1 VNLGTAAG
9 FDLESVE
16 GGVMAAEVFAATN
29 PRSND
34 KLRKDLARLA
44 EKAADY
50 KHRYVFFSCPGFGVG
65 RQTAL
70 EIVPGI
76 QVWSFP
82 VEHLLKTVSTE
93 FQA

>member
-1 VNLGTAAG
+1 
-9 FDLESVE
+9 
-16 GGVMAAEVFAATN
+16 MAAEVFAATK

-34 KLRKDLARLA
+34 KLRKDLVRLS

-50 KHRYVFFSCPGFGVG
+50 KHRYVFFSCPGFGMG

-70 EIVPGI
+70 ETVSDI

-82 VEHLLKTVSTE
+82 VENLLKAS
-93 FQA
+93 